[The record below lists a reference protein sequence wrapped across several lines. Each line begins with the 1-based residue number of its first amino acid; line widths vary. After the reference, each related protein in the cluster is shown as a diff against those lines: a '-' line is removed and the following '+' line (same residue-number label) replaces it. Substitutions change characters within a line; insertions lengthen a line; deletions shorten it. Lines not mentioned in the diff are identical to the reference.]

1 MPKTWANLVDKHQVD
16 KFCDMQNID
25 MVKTGTYVALMSEDD
40 ITLDGDDRQQTVQD
54 IFAALDDLKIP
65 VAGPYPQAM
74 LKGTGV
80 SHAHIPTRL
89 TVKGAS
95 SRKSPNSR
103 PHVSSS
109 SQGRPQAPMQ
119 RGGTQRHLS
128 IRVQRRDSLPPRR
141 CSTLCPLQRGPRP
154 SRSQP

>member
-25 MVKTGTYVALMSEDD
+25 MVKTGKYVALMSEDD
-40 ITLDGDDRQQTVQD
+40 ITLDGDDRQQTVQGHFRSVGRLED
-54 IFAALDDLKIP
+54 TSSRA
-65 VAGPYPQAM
+65 
-74 LKGTGV
+74 V
-80 SHAHIPTRL
+80 SASDAQGNRSKSRTHTTRL

-103 PHVSSS
+103 PPVSSS

-141 CSTLCPLQRGPRP
+141 YSTLCPLQRGPRP